1 MKNQL
6 PELLAPIHIL
16 DLFFASTLYAF
27 AQVARKGV
35 RSLSAENTLINRA
48 RFAMWAAFQ
57 TRVSAIRFRRA
68 AAEFLTPPEGN
79 RCSWAIGIFAPAE
92 QNKCS

>member
-48 RFAMWAAFQ
+48 RFAM
-57 TRVSAIRFRRA
+57 
-68 AAEFLTPPEGN
+68 
-79 RCSWAIGIFAPAE
+79 
-92 QNKCS
+92 